1 MGLGKVKLLLLAV
14 SAAAATA
21 AEAPSLTV
29 TAAVNGGITVTMRV
43 TSGVRYQ
50 IESSADLASWGNEGE
65 AFIASGTESSRDF
78 PADGAGRFFRV
89 REAAAPPPGAPAAL
103 REITITNTQ
112 NATGPVTYTVQFTGT
127 TSGRFEITSGALG
140 MGTFTYTPSG
150 TTARLVMS
158 YEDFPGDKDDLA
170 LDFSSG
176 SSAANPFTGTQL
188 TGGVEYRM
196 EGTFSF
202 AAQ

>member
-1 MGLGKVKLLLLAV
+1 MGFEKVMLALLAA
-14 SAAAATA
+14 SAAAAPAAETPSLAVATA
-21 AEAPSLTV
+21 A
-29 TAAVNGGITVTMRV
+29 NGGGITVTMRV

-50 IESSADLASWGNEGE
+50 LESSADLGVWGNEGE
-65 AFIASGTESSRDF
+65 AFTADGTETLRDF
-78 PADGAGRFFRV
+78 PANGGARFFRV
-89 REAAAPPPGAPAAL
+89 REAEAAPAAL
-103 REITITNTQ
+103 RTITITNTQ

-150 TTARLVMS
+150 TSARLVMT

-176 SSAANPFTGTQL
+176 AQTGNPFTGTQL

-196 EGTFSF
+196 EGTFDF
-202 AAQ
+202 LAQ